1 MPQTEKLTPVEWEIM
16 DTIWARKKP
25 SSVRD
30 VCQQTYPN
38 GEKAYTTIQTIMN
51 TLEKKGFLKREKI
64 GLVNFYI
71 PQRSREKMIRS
82 EMSRVV
88 SRMFEGSVPALANF
102 LINSENLSLDE
113 LKEIKS
119 ILDKKEKALR
129 SKQS

>member
-1 MPQTEKLTPVEWEIM
+1 MSHNAKLTPVEWEIM
-16 DTIWARKKP
+16 TTIWDLKKP
-25 SSVRD
+25 CSVRD
-30 VCQQTYPN
+30 VCKASYPN

-51 TLEKKGFLKREKI
+51 TLEKKGVLKREKI
-64 GLVNFYI
+64 GLVNFYT
-71 PQRSREKMIRS
+71 PQKSREKIIRS
-82 EMSRVV
+82 EMAQVV

-129 SKQS
+129 SK

>member
-1 MPQTEKLTPVEWEIM
+1 MSQTDKLTPVEWEIM
-16 DTIWARKKP
+16 DTVWAQKKP

-30 VCQQTYPN
+30 ICQQAYPN

-64 GLVNFYI
+64 GLVNFYA
-71 PQRSREKMIRS
+71 PQKSREKMIRS
-82 EMSRVV
+82 EMTQVI

-102 LINSENLSLDE
+102 LINTENLNLDE

-119 ILDKKEKALR
+119 VLDKKEKALR
-129 SKQS
+129 SQQS